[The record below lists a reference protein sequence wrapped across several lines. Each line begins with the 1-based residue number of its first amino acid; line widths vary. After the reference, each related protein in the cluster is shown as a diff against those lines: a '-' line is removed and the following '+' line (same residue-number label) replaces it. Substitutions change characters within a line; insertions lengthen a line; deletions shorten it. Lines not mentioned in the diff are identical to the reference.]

1 MLTTKSFYLVWTMFS
16 MFLMLLLFPDIEFD
30 CFYLVVIGVAGV
42 AWYSAQDRN
51 GRTYYYEENGNESCW
66 QLPSVSQTIQVST
79 EVPGREC
86 QSVLSSV
93 AEPKLFIF
101 GSGSDFDHNFGS
113 GSSSSY
119 SHILAL

>member
-51 GRTYYYEENGNESCW
+51 GRTYYYEETGNESCW

-79 EVPGREC
+79 EVPGREVSISLEQC
-86 QSVLSSV
+86 CG
-93 AEPKLFIF
+93 AEIIYFRLW
-101 GSGSDFDHNFGS
+101 
-113 GSSSSY
+113 
-119 SHILAL
+119 LRL